1 MGLQDGARAKALRG
15 KPVFPARGTRPGVGS
30 QAGGGGAGGRW
41 LGPEVGKNI
50 PARGES
56 ERGAPDAV

>member
-1 MGLQDGARAKALRG
+1 MLCER
-15 KPVFPARGTRPGVGS
+15 PVFLARGTRPGVGS

-41 LGPEVGKNI
+41 LEPEVGKNT